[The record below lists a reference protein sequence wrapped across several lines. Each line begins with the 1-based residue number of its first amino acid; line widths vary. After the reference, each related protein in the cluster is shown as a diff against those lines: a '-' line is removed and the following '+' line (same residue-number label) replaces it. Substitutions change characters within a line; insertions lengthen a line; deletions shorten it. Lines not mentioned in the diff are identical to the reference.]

1 MLEQIS
7 QFANLA
13 FHRIHVRSALNPILW
28 LCVLGSPICIWA
40 AWIFK
45 DDLFIRNLFVI
56 FAVAPFG
63 IACVAYIGFAVFHP
77 DKLQSEDYQIRHESL
92 QIVQQKSGR
101 ITLDPT
107 SLDAIVNPELHMLER
122 KPEGER

>member
-1 MLEQIS
+1 MLDQIS
-7 QFANLA
+7 QLVSSA

-28 LCVLGSPICIWA
+28 LCLICGPICIWG
-40 AWIFK
+40 AWIFSG
-45 DDLFIRNLFVI
+45 DPLVRNIFIF
-56 FAVAPFG
+56 FAVAP
-63 IACVAYIGFAVFHP
+63 IAVACLAYIGFALFKP

-107 SLDAIVNPELHMLER
+107 SLQAIVNPELRRLEH
-122 KPEGER
+122 KLED